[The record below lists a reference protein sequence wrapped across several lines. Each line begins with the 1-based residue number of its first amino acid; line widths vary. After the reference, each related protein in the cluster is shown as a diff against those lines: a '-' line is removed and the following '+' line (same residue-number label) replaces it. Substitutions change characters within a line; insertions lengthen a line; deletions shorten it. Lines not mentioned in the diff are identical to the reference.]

1 MSHEW
6 WVFLGLFLLGT
17 GLLFFLKKMFPVP
30 QEEKDLAVSWQ
41 ELEKRYR
48 KWDVLGGLLGVLF
61 GAAGGY
67 GSWWVCRALCSWRAQ
82 GLEGVHVLVPHAGM
96 CLTPVV
102 PAAIATGIAGA
113 WILLQVLLKSRFHE
127 LAAYGS
133 LKLGIHTTRLLG
145 GMFFL
150 CAALTG
156 VGIALPVNTYMAL
169 SDQKLM
175 DNAFFGMKERVY
187 SYADIASI
195 QQISDVQNRFKTDVT
210 LHIHFKDGE
219 VWKSENTAELS
230 PEQAHVIATYVEER
244 AGLPIQ
250 RKTLKRR

>member
-1 MSHEW
+1 
-6 WVFLGLFLLGT
+6 
-17 GLLFFLKKMFPVP
+17 
-30 QEEKDLAVSWQ
+30 
-41 ELEKRYR
+41 
-48 KWDVLGGLLGVLF
+48 
-61 GAAGGY
+61 
-67 GSWWVCRALCSWRAQ
+67 
-82 GLEGVHVLVPHAGM
+82 
-96 CLTPVV
+96 
-102 PAAIATGIAGA
+102 
-113 WILLQVLLKSRFHE
+113 
-127 LAAYGS
+127 
-133 LKLGIHTTRLLG
+133 
-145 GMFFL
+145 MFFL

-169 SDQKLM
+169 SDQKLTY
-175 DNAFFGMKERVY
+175 NAFFGMKERVY

-195 QQISDVQNRFKTDVT
+195 QQISDVQSRFKTDVT